1 MGGQV
6 RNETPLSD
14 DQQQPTVAVRGLGI
28 TDGSTNAE
36 SREGE
41 GPQAQAEHGVAT
53 DWVITRLNVNQ
64 GEKSKE

>member
-1 MGGQV
+1 MT
-6 RNETPLSD
+6 NS
-14 DQQQPTVAVRGLGI
+14 QQWQSVVSESQIG
-28 TDGSTNAE
+28 GSTNAE

-41 GPQAQAEHGVAT
+41 GPQAQAEHGVVA

>member
-1 MGGQV
+1 MTNSQQWQCVVSESQMG
-6 RNETPLSD
+6 
-14 DQQQPTVAVRGLGI
+14 
-28 TDGSTNAE
+28 GSTNAE

-53 DWVITRLNVNQ
+53 DWVITLLNVNQ